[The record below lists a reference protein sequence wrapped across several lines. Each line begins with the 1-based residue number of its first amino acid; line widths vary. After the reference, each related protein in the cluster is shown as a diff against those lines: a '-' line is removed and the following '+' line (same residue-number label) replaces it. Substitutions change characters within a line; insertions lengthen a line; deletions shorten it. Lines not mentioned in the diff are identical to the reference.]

1 LHYAI
6 KDKSGKF
13 LDPEKVFR
21 KEKREARKEKAA
33 AAAVVTEVMTPM
45 HEIIPE

>member
-1 LHYAI
+1 
-6 KDKSGKF
+6 
-13 LDPEKVFR
+13 VFR

-33 AAAVVTEVMTPM
+33 AAVVTEVLTPT